1 ALGEFAATGWMAYPP
16 LSGIEYSPG
25 VGMDYYIWALQIS
38 GLGTLLTG
46 VNFFVTIIKMRAPGM
61 KLMEM
66 PIFTWTSLCT
76 AVLIIAAFPVLTAT
90 IAMLTL
96 DRYFD
101 FHFFTNDLD
110 GSTMLYAHLICTW
123 RHPEVY
129 KLVLPAFA
137 IYSEVVATYSRKA
150 LFGYK
155 SMVYATV
162 AITVLSI
169 VVWVHHFFT
178 MG

>member
-1 ALGEFAATGWMAYPP
+1 EFAATGWMAYPP

-96 DRYFD
+96 DRYFG
-101 FHFFTNDLD
+101 FHFFTNDLG
-110 GSTMLYAHLICTW
+110 GS
-123 RHPEVY
+123 P
-129 KLVLPAFA
+129 
-137 IYSEVVATYSRKA
+137 
-150 LFGYK
+150 
-155 SMVYATV
+155 
-162 AITVLSI
+162 
-169 VVWVHHFFT
+169 
-178 MG
+178 